1 VSECGDSDSDESKE
15 SEDSED
21 SKESMGVEKE
31 KEKS

>member
-1 VSECGDSDSDESKE
+1 MSECGDSDSDESKE